1 MFEIYESYYNMGLF
15 TDADIKLFVEVGDLT
30 QADADKILKPAVAAP
45 AQPAVAAPAQPTN
58 QPQA

>member
-30 QADADKILKPAVAAP
+30 QADADKILKS
-45 AQPAVAAPAQPTN
+45 AVAAPAQPTN

>member
-15 TDADIKLFVEVGDLT
+15 TDADIKLFAEVGDLT

-45 AQPAVAAPAQPTN
+45 AQPTT